1 MVVGRSSHAVFDT
14 QYRLVWAPKYR
25 KWILRGD
32 ALEAVREL
40 FYRVV
45 EDFDFVIEELEVA
58 KNYVHIPLSF
68 PPRYSIS
75 QVVGLLKSISASRV
89 FQEHPEVKRE
99 LWGGEFLGGRVLCP
113 HGRGSGYGRNDQAV
127 CPVSLPRRETPT
139 TVGFVWVSVR
149 FRNRRGEAMHR
160 A

>member
-1 MVVGRSSHAVFDT
+1 MAVGRTSHAVFDT
-14 QYRLVWAPKYR
+14 QYHLVWAPKYR

-32 ALEAVREL
+32 VLKAVREL
-40 FYRVV
+40 FYWVV

-58 KNYVHIPLSF
+58 KNHVHISLSL

-75 QVVGLLKSISASRV
+75 QVVGLLKSSWASRV
-89 FQEHPEVKRE
+89 FKEHPKVKRE

-127 CPVSLPRRETPT
+127 CPVSSPRREKPT
-139 TVGFVWVSVR
+139 TVGFARVSVR
-149 FRNRRGEAMHR
+149 LRNCGGEAMHR
-160 A
+160 T